1 MDKNNKNPLD
11 WYSNILEDEVRAEEI
26 TIDLNDEYFL
36 DKCGSD
42 FLDIADDF
50 TQNE

>member
-1 MDKNNKNPLD
+1 MDKNNKHPLD
-11 WYSNILEDEVRAEEI
+11 WHSHILDEELQSEEI
-26 TIDLNDEYFL
+26 TIDLNDDHFL
-36 DKCGSD
+36 DKCNTD